1 MESDPAAPSGDEII
15 IVSGLPRSGTSLMMQ
30 MFAAAGI
37 EPVTDRCREAD
48 ADNPRG
54 YFELEAAKRLKQE
67 SAWLADA
74 RGKALKVVSQ
84 LLFDLPATERY
95 RIVFMERDLDEV
107 LASQETMLARLG
119 RPAAPRERMRAAFQA
134 HLRQVDAWL
143 EQQPHIALLRHKGIY
158 AGRAFRPAKWMATRA
173 ALDRIVDAWRDAAP
187 LAQWLDHH
195 VGPSELPPDELR

>member
-1 MESDPAAPSGDEII
+1 MESDPAAPSDGEII

-30 MFAAAGI
+30 MFAAAGV
-37 EPVTDRCREAD
+37 EPVTDRCRAAD

-54 YFELEAAKRLKQE
+54 YFELEAVKRLKQE

-74 RGKALKVVSQ
+74 RGKAVKVVSQ

-134 HLRQVDAWL
+134 HLRQVNAWL
-143 EQQPHIALLRHKGIY
+143 EQQPHIALLRVPY
-158 AGRAFRPAKWMATRA
+158 PALITDPQHMAREISQFLGGT
-173 ALDRIVDAWRDAAP
+173 VDASAMAA
-187 LAQWLDHH
+187 AID
-195 VGPSELPPDELR
+195 PSLYRNRKNS

>member
-1 MESDPAAPSGDEII
+1 MESDHAAPSGDEII

-30 MFAAAGI
+30 MFAAGGV

-54 YFELEAAKRLKQE
+54 YFELEAVKRLKQE

-74 RGKALKVVSQ
+74 RGKAVKVVSQ

-143 EQQPHIALLRHKGIY
+143 DQQPHIARLRVAY
-158 AGRAFRPAKWMATRA
+158 A
-173 ALDRIVDAWRDAAP
+173 ALIADPQQMAREISQFLGGTADASAMAGAIDLSLYRNRKI
-187 LAQWLDHH
+187 
-195 VGPSELPPDELR
+195 S

>member
-30 MFAAAGI
+30 MFAAGGV

-54 YFELEAAKRLKQE
+54 YFELEAVKRLKQE
-67 SAWLADA
+67 NAWLADA

-143 EQQPHIALLRHKGIY
+143 EQQPHIALLRVSYVALIADPQQMAREISQFLGGTADASAM
-158 AGRAFRPAKWMATRA
+158 AGA
-173 ALDRIVDAWRDAAP
+173 IN
-187 LAQWLDHH
+187 
-195 VGPSELPPDELR
+195 PSLYRNRKET